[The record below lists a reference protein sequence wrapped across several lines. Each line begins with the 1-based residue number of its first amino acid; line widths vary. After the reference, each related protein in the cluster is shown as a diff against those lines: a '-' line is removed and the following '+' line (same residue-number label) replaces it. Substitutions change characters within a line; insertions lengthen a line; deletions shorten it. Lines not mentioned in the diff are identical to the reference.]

1 MFDHVLSIW
10 SLVIRYV
17 LITSLILDLMSMID
31 SFVKLKLQ
39 NSHIRV
45 PNNNYRINRALEK
58 SRQGLLV
65 KIKKIVFVEEGRRA
79 IFLYLYSMRPLPNR
93 EARERDDHVCVM
105 QDYTTSS

>member
-1 MFDHVLSIW
+1 
-10 SLVIRYV
+10 
-17 LITSLILDLMSMID
+17 MSMID

-45 PNNNYRINRALEK
+45 PNNNFRINRALEK

-65 KIKKIVFVEEGRRA
+65 KIKKIVFVEEERRA